1 MIRFLNSIKAV
12 LIPMIVLLVAFII
25 DAGVLFYRAF
35 PEMPLYLKLPASI
48 FMGFAVAFP
57 LLVTS
62 VNSKLLPKAKNGFG
76 FPELFGIFSAIMT
89 LFFFDFFSFPEGKPV
104 SWYTLVMF
112 LSVFVG
118 LIDYLYAHL
127 FVLKN
132 KEENDHQ
139 HYKGLYES
147 QLEINETLN
156 GKFSEAKNQL
166 KEATQSLNE
175 YDDTLSELNQKLN
188 EMKKELTCEH
198 CGHLSKTYSAHRNHV
213 NRCKSN
219 PKNQQNESN

>member
-1 MIRFLNSIKAV
+1 
-12 LIPMIVLLVAFII
+12 MIVLLVAFII

-35 PEMPLYLKLPASI
+35 PEMPFYLKLPASI

-62 VNSKLLPKAKNGFG
+62 VNSKLLPKAKSGFG
-76 FPELFGIFSAIMT
+76 FPELFGIFSAVMT
-89 LFFFDFFSFPEGKPV
+89 LFFFDFFSFPAGKPL
-104 SWYTLVMF
+104 SWYALVIF

-132 KEENDHQ
+132 NEERDYL
-139 HYKGLYES
+139 HYKGLYDS
-147 QLEINETLN
+147 QLEINAGLSA
-156 GKFSEAKNQL
+156 KLSEASKSLKNTEHNL
-166 KEATQSLNE
+166 KESDKALNQITVELNE
-175 YDDTLSELNQKLN
+175 V
-188 EMKKELTCEH
+188 KKELTCDY

-213 NRCKSN
+213 NRCSAN
-219 PKNQQNESN
+219 PKNQRNEGN